1 MGVIKTQEESGC
13 HNWRGTIIALI
24 GCGLLLVAFAV
35 IHHELKIDGFAKTAQ
50 PSLARPVT
58 H

>member
-1 MGVIKTQEESGC
+1 MGMSETQEESGC
-13 HNWRGTIIALI
+13 RDWRGTIIALI

-35 IHHELKIDGFAKTAQ
+35 IHYELKIDGFAKTAQ
-50 PSLARPVT
+50 PSLARLVT